1 MGCDVES
8 PLQDVMA
15 ISRVSCKLRR
25 PPAAATRPMA
35 SNAARSTNGHRVK
48 RGARAR
54 RDQSRTPERHPR
66 IDSCRRRMSITSHA
80 HRWLSGALSRVAQS
94 ISQPVCPTITGVRGS
109 TTTGIVLLDRW
120 TWHCSERAEH
130 TAVAL
135 MRTQNRSTAR
145 ALIEE
150 LTRCDGHC
158 LGRPMAALRAGQDA
172 FQLDVTHRQSAP
184 WPGSLLP

>member
-1 MGCDVES
+1 M
-8 PLQDVMA
+8 
-15 ISRVSCKLRR
+15 
-25 PPAAATRPMA
+25 
-35 SNAARSTNGHRVK
+35 ST
-48 RGARAR
+48 
-54 RDQSRTPERHPR
+54 
-66 IDSCRRRMSITSHA
+66 TSHA

-150 LTRCDGHC
+150 LTRCDGQDRKSTRLNSSHVKISYAVFC
-158 LGRPMAALRAGQDA
+158 LK
-172 FQLDVTHRQSAP
+172 
-184 WPGSLLP
+184 